1 MSNRLL
7 IGNLA
12 GTSRIRLAKPGYD
25 VTDPALRDEDLVYDS
40 AWPEILNIHSVNWS
54 TGGGSWVLY
63 GSTGANYN
71 YAKNFSFSSLPF
83 VPMGLAWEVQYNVAS
98 NDMTRTYLTK
108 YQPKPCIMFNNS
120 ISVMTYAANTSTP
133 VTCCYMVFNKPLLYA
148 DPAEADNGGANSMLL
163 GNHPTRGS
171 GLWISRR
178 GADVMTCG
186 DADLTLSTLKQNLQV
201 REYGSFFGTYE
212 TSGPYL
218 GWIRGTLTLSQS
230 YPNRPPILFRG
241 QNNGVGAPSN
251 AQIGQSEWGWIS
263 DNQIYYI
270 LYGALG
276 SQNIYW
282 AILDYDDTYSPGA
295 DSSPTARVLANADVG
310 LWISKKNVNVTTA
323 SEGDLLLRTDR
334 SVLSV
339 KQRINYTN
347 PSGSVNI
354 GGISTE
360 TNLSAPPLTIFG
372 WTWDSL
378 NYCVPQA
385 AELNP
390 YRLYYRRGIGVPTP
404 SSVAVVA
411 GYSGNTVAY
420 SYQSGAAGVNFRAA
434 VMEHS

>member
-12 GTSRIRLAKPGYD
+12 GTSRIRLAKPGFD

-40 AWPEILNIHSVNWS
+40 AWPEILNIHAVNWS
-54 TGGGSWVLY
+54 TNGGSWITY
-63 GSTGANYN
+63 GSTSGNYN
-71 YAKNFSFSSLPF
+71 YAKNFSFPALSF
-83 VPMGLAWEVQYNVAS
+83 VPMGLAWDVAS
-98 NDMTRTYLTK
+98 NIGSTDAQKTYKTRYL
-108 YQPKPCIMFNNS
+108 PKPCIMYTNS
-120 ISVMTYAANTSTP
+120 ISVMTSANNTSAP
-133 VTCCYMVFNKPLLYA
+133 ISCCYMVFNKPLLYA

-201 REYGSFFGTYE
+201 REYGSFLGTYE
-212 TSGPYL
+212 TSGAYI
-218 GWIRGTLTLSQS
+218 GWIRGTLKLSQS
-230 YPNRPPILFRG
+230 YPNHPPVLFRG
-241 QNNGVGAPSN
+241 AENGVGAPN
-251 AQIGQSEWGWIS
+251 NNTFGQSEWGWIS
-263 DNQIYYI
+263 DTEIYYI

-282 AILDYDDTYSPGA
+282 AILDYDDTYVPGP
-295 DSSPTARVLANADVG
+295 DSASTPRVLGNADVG

-347 PSGSVNI
+347 TSSGVNI
-354 GGISTE
+354 GGIATN
-360 TNLSAPPLTIFG
+360 TNLTAPPLTIFG
-372 WTWDSL
+372 WTVDDL

-390 YRLYYRRGIGVPTP
+390 
-404 SSVAVVA
+404 
-411 GYSGNTVAY
+411 
-420 SYQSGAAGVNFRAA
+420 
-434 VMEHS
+434 